1 MRGEIRFVISNF
13 YQNFICNCGLLD
25 WKYTGSKV
33 VVYWKYTRSIPGVD
47 WEQVWSRHGVTT
59 VRIPYSSPAVP
70 L

>member
-33 VVYWKYTRSIPGVD
+33 VVYWKYT
-47 WEQVWSRHGVTT
+47 WSRLGAGMEQAWS
-59 VRIPYSSPAVP
+59 YYGKNP